1 MEMEPGGP
9 SSKKVK
15 SAAVNSRQEAQ
26 APPTPASPAT
36 EAPCLD
42 PAETPPAA
50 DEDDGRVD
58 RISNLPDPILGEI
71 VSLLRTKDGART
83 QILASRWRHIWRTA
97 PLNLDCRR
105 LPDEEHG
112 LTGVV
117 SRIISA
123 HPGPGRRL
131 RIPAYY
137 LQDRAATV
145 DAWLRSPALDQLQ
158 ELEFCHVSNY
168 RPRLLRPLAP
178 PPASTFRFSP
188 TLRVVTIGRCLLPD
202 STVQGLHLPQL
213 KQLALERVSI
223 SEGTLCGLIARC
235 PALECLLIYYS
246 FGFQCARINSLSLI
260 SIGVRL
266 RHRYL
271 SDHETDEPQF
281 RELIIE
287 NAPSLERL
295 LRVDILDGLH
305 VSIISAPK
313 LETLGSLHGEMY
325 LSSSILQVGVSS
337 LLLAFSML

>member
-26 APPTPASPAT
+26 APATPASPAT

-58 RISNLPDPILGEI
+58 RISNLPTPIL
-71 VSLLRTKDGART
+71 
-83 QILASRWRHIWRTA
+83 
-97 PLNLDCRR
+97 
-105 LPDEEHG
+105 
-112 LTGVV
+112 
-117 SRIISA
+117 
-123 HPGPGRRL
+123 
-131 RIPAYY
+131 
-137 LQDRAATV
+137 
-145 DAWLRSPALDQLQ
+145 
-158 ELEFCHVSNY
+158 
-168 RPRLLRPLAP
+168 
-178 PPASTFRFSP
+178 
-188 TLRVVTIGRCLLPD
+188 RCLLPD

-325 LSSSILQVGVSS
+325 LSSSILQSISGDLNLWKRKHRDLIKCLDLRLKTVVMQFYRGIRAQVNFATFFILNARMLELMSFKVDTEYYCRAFLAEQRKELQLEKRAS
-337 LLLAFSML
+337 RGARFHFQTDRLLRCYSMINNVRDLDLSDPFVCKR